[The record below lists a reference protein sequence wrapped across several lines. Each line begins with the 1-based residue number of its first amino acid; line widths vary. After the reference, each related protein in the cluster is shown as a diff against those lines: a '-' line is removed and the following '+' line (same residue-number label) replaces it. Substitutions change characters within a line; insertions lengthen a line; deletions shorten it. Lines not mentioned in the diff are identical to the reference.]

1 MAARPTWLETF
12 ERLRATARCVL
23 PLWRPGREGTG
34 VPRGRGDRGRGA
46 NLISQNLLLL
56 LCDQAGRSMFVLK
69 KKAGAA
75 ATPRNKQ
82 KATNAFL
89 FTAIYWLGLH
99 GLYQYINKDA
109 IAADDPFGL

>member
-1 MAARPTWLETF
+1 
-12 ERLRATARCVL
+12 
-23 PLWRPGREGTG
+23 
-34 VPRGRGDRGRGA
+34 
-46 NLISQNLLLL
+46 
-56 LCDQAGRSMFVLK
+56 MFVLK

-109 IAADDPFGL
+109 IAAADDPFGL